1 MCFIN
6 CVIALLFVISC
17 VMAKDP
23 SMMPYAII
31 FSVLAIIGE
40 IADGISRLLISKAKN
55 LDKITENTEWIY
67 LDGGLED
74 KDTVVEDKLGKKG
87 TNKL

>member
-6 CVIALLFVISC
+6 CVIALLFLISC
-17 VMAKDP
+17 VMSKDP
-23 SMMPYAII
+23 SGMPYVVT

-40 IADGISRLLISKAKN
+40 ITDAISRILISKSKN

-74 KDTVVEDKLGKKG
+74 KDD
-87 TNKL
+87 